1 MHLSEPSF
9 SAFTNGKTCCK
20 VLLSGE
26 GADEL
31 MGGYTRYKTLQHPS
45 LL

>member
-1 MHLSEPSF
+1 MHLSEPHLLALS
-9 SAFTNGKTCCK
+9 NGKTCCK

-31 MGGYTRYKTLQHPS
+31 MGGYTLQNLIH
-45 LL
+45 LFCM

>member
-1 MHLSEPSF
+1 
-9 SAFTNGKTCCK
+9 

-31 MGGYTRYKTLQHPS
+31 MGGYTLQNLTTS
-45 LL
+45 ISSACDLLGISVVF